1 MQRKTSVGDVG
12 GKSPGERFAKA
23 LDTAVSVAAE
33 RASDIR
39 RYVPKARDGKA
50 EKESAR
56 RA

>member
-1 MQRKTSVGDVG
+1 MQRKTSVRDVG
-12 GKSPGERFAKA
+12 GKSPGERFGKA
-23 LDTAVSVAAE
+23 LKAVVSVAAE

-50 EKESAR
+50 KKESAR